1 MEFMMWATRSM
12 HVFSA
17 VVWVGGLLYMG
28 GILYPVFRYEEM
40 TTSIQYVRIERRFTG
55 FVWMCVWTTAITGVF
70 LMLFSPRFVF
80 GQYRGEWDYLLLVKE
95 FIYVL
100 MVGVEIS
107 GTSIVKKMESIVA
120 SGFCRSGPGQSHGA
134 APKDAWEASDKPRTW
149 HRHVVGFHQDGRDV
163 MGKIIAIANQ
173 KGGVG
178 KTTTAVNLA
187 ASISAAE
194 HSTLLVDT
202 DPQANATSG
211 VGVESKTLDKTMYE
225 VLIGEIEAADAVI
238 KTSMPFL
245 SLLPSHI
252 NLVGAEIEMVN
263 EANREKKMRVALES
277 IRSSYEY
284 IIIDCPPSLGLI
296 TLNALTAAD
305 AVLIPV
311 QCEYYALEG
320 LGQLLNTINMVKK
333 NLNPPL
339 DIEGVLMT
347 MFDSR
352 LRLSN
357 QIVDEVK
364 KYFGEKVFSTVI
376 SRNVRLSEAPSFGKP
391 ILLYDAL
398 SSGTRNYI
406 DLAQEVLK
414 RNQRA
419 AASSPVRAAYT
430 APRLHPLCSRC
441 PLIQKFQIAL
451 LHNRNSCVAL
461 WPIITK
467 QNLCWAKG

>member
-1 MEFMMWATRSM
+1 
-12 HVFSA
+12 
-17 VVWVGGLLYMG
+17 
-28 GILYPVFRYEEM
+28 
-40 TTSIQYVRIERRFTG
+40 
-55 FVWMCVWTTAITGVF
+55 
-70 LMLFSPRFVF
+70 
-80 GQYRGEWDYLLLVKE
+80 
-95 FIYVL
+95 
-100 MVGVEIS
+100 
-107 GTSIVKKMESIVA
+107 
-120 SGFCRSGPGQSHGA
+120 
-134 APKDAWEASDKPRTW
+134 
-149 HRHVVGFHQDGRDV
+149 

-187 ASISAAE
+187 ASISVAE
-194 HSTLLVDT
+194 HLTLLVDT

-211 VGVESKTLDKTMYE
+211 VGVESKTLEKTMYE

-263 EANREKKMRVALES
+263 EANREKKMRIALES

-364 KYFGEKVFSTVI
+364 KYFGEKVFATII

-419 AASSPVRAAYT
+419 AASSSVRAAFT
-430 APRLHPLCSRC
+430 SASASSVVQPLPPHSEI
-441 PLIQKFQIAL
+441 P
-451 LHNRNSCVAL
+451 NRTSS
-461 WPIITK
+461 
-467 QNLCWAKG
+467 QS